1 MIHGDEMPRISH
13 WLLRLSKKCTNN
25 SQVSYSTKGWIDKNN
40 DSLVPEIESLLAD
53 GSKELVTS
61 MADTSRLS
69 AAYTGERLCSVS
81 STYLSNLNDSRTEL
95 ETV

>member
-1 MIHGDEMPRISH
+1 MRCPEFRTGFFVSA
-13 WLLRLSKKCTNN
+13 KKCTNN